1 MITGDCCPS
10 KRSVT
15 LAKLKCLDIVCST
28 LPVSLIIKVAK
39 FEDRYEH
46 GHRYPEKLDF
56 VYKQPEKAI
65 RDDLRHVPDRPIM

>member
-1 MITGDCCPS
+1 MMIGDCCPS
-10 KRSVT
+10 KRWAT
-15 LAKLKCLDIVCST
+15 LAKLKFLDISP

-46 GHRYPEKLDF
+46 DHRYPEQLDF

-65 RDDLRHVPDRPIM
+65 HDDLRHVPDRPIM